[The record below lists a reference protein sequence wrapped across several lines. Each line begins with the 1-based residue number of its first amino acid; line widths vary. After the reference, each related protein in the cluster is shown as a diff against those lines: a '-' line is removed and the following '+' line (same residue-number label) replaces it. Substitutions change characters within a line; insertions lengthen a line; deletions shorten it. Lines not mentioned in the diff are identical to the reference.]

1 MIPIF
6 KAIFDPE
13 DVTEGV
19 FVVSLVTDPAVES
32 LFLAFDKDEV
42 QKFSVVDDEEHKVL
56 GCVLRADYPILRV
69 DGQGNYY
76 NIVFDKETIYN
87 LTKSFLDR
95 SDLHAVSVQHN
106 GVQVEGVSIVQ
117 LFIKDSAKGISPI
130 GFDDVEDGSLFAEYK
145 IDNPE
150 VWDAIKRGEYRGFSV
165 EGVFGLKQSD
175 NFNKHNIFNMSSL
188 RDKIAKFL
196 LKFESIVT
204 DKGEIFYD
212 AEVLEAGTEVYL
224 YDENG
229 DRAVPEDGEY
239 AAEDKVIV
247 VEEGKVKEIKELEA
261 PKDEEPADEPV
272 EMEEQPAE
280 EPAEPEVKD
289 ELPPVPPE
297 IEELK
302 AIVADLDARLKA
314 IEEKLAEPVVEEVQ
328 EVFSK
333 YTKTDS
339 TALGQKL
346 NSIGNALRHN

>member
-1 MIPIF
+1 MTDIPIF

-19 FVVSLVTDPAVES
+19 FVVSLVSDPAVES
-32 LFLAFDKDEV
+32 LFLAFDAEDK
-42 QKFSVVDDEEHKVL
+42 QKFSVIDTDEHKVL

-69 DGQGNYY
+69 DGEGNYY
-76 NIVFDKETIYN
+76 NIVFDKATIYE

-106 GVQVEGVSIVQ
+106 GVQVDGVSIVQ
-117 LFIKDSAKGISPI
+117 LFIKDSAKGVNPI

-145 IDNPE
+145 IDNE
-150 VWDAIKRGEYRGFSV
+150 EIWNSIKRGDYRGFSV
-165 EGVFGLKQSD
+165 EGVFGLKQTD
-175 NFNKHNIFNMSSL
+175 KFNKHNTFNMSSL

-212 AEVLEAGTEVYL
+212 AESLEEGIEVYL

-229 DRAVPEDGEY
+229 DRQVPEDGEY
-239 AAEDKVIV
+239 ASEDKVIV
-247 VEEGKVKEIKELEA
+247 VEAGKVKEIKALA
-261 PKDEEPADEPV
+261 AEEPEEEPV
-272 EMEEQPAE
+272 EEVLEEEVVEAAPVE
-280 EPAEPEVKD
+280 EVV
-289 ELPPVPPE
+289 PPIPPE
-297 IEELK
+297 IEDLK
-302 AIVADLDARLKA
+302 AAVADLEARLKS

-333 YTKTDS
+333 FTKTDTS
-339 TALGQKL
+339 ALGQRL
-346 NSIGNALRHN
+346 SNIGNALRNK